1 MREAAPPRLWD
12 RLLCGILETHEIT
25 VQNRG
30 ICVMPAPE
38 PDRLNKLVESLI
50 QALSPRRIIL
60 FGSRARGE
68 AGPDSDFDLMLVV
81 DTDLPPADR
90 AFIANKAVRHLG
102 VPVDIIVYTPE
113 EFDRLASWPSSIVAA
128 AISEGNVLHASP

>member
-1 MREAAPPRLWD
+1 
-12 RLLCGILETHEIT
+12 
-25 VQNRG
+25 
-30 ICVMPAPE
+30 MPAPE